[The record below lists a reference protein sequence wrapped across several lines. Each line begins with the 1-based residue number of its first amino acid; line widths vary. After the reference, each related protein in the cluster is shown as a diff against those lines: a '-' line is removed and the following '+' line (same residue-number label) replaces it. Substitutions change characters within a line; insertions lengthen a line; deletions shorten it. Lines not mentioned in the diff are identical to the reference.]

1 MLRGL
6 LVSRLLVS
14 LAADDGLDALA
25 RGVHNSWVLELSPD
39 PEQAAH
45 WPNRAAREVRS
56 GHWVGV
62 RPAALP
68 DPALVSLSAEPAALL
83 GLPGERALRASS
95 RFASCSGRAAGAG
108 LERSAAPRGRRHA
121 LDHGQETVPDGG
133 RRGRRLRRRPRRL
146 DRGGRRRAREGPAR
160 MQLRRSLP
168 ARASS
173 CLTAAAGS
181 SSSRARA
188 PPAAAATAAPYSARA
203 RAALG
208 SELLSTA
215 ASRRARPPRG

>member
-45 WPNRAAREVRS
+45 GPNRAAREVRS

-68 DPALVSLSAEPAALL
+68 DPALVSLSAETAVILL
-83 GLPGERALRASS
+83 RV
-95 RFASCSGRAAGAG
+95 F
-108 LERSAAPRGRRHA
+108 RSTRTHR
-121 LDHGQETVPDGG
+121 
-133 RRGRRLRRRPRRL
+133 
-146 DRGGRRRAREGPAR
+146 
-160 MQLRRSLP
+160 
-168 ARASS
+168 
-173 CLTAAAGS
+173 
-181 SSSRARA
+181 SRAPHVHPIA
-188 PPAAAATAAPYSARA
+188 QDSTSTCTYYSHTIHDA
-203 RAALG
+203 
-208 SELLSTA
+208 
-215 ASRRARPPRG
+215 